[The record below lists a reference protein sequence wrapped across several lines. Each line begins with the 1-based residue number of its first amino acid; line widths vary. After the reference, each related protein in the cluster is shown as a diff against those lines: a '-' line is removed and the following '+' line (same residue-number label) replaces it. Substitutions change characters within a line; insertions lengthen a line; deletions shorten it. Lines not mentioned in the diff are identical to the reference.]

1 MMNLSLLPR
10 NIRHPDRG
18 LAPAEVALRI
28 AEVFY
33 SIQGEGRFAG
43 TPSVFVRTTG
53 CNLRCWFCDTPYTS
67 WHPEGGHRTLAELL
81 REIRSFECDHVVL
94 TGGEPLLQP
103 SIVPLSHELRRE
115 GYVIT
120 VETAGTV
127 YRPVAADLMSISPKL
142 ANSAPRESSR
152 WVVRHEDHRDRP
164 EILRRLLREYDTQ
177 LKYVIDT
184 PADLDELRQVVREL
198 PEATPDRIWL
208 MPQGVTTADLTS
220 RAAWLEPAAAELG
233 YRFCPRRHIEM
244 FGNVRG
250 T

>member
-1 MMNLSLLPR
+1 MSLSLLSPASPR
-10 NIRHPDRG
+10 AALEP
-18 LAPAEVALRI
+18 APVEVAVRI
-28 AEVFY
+28 AEIFH

-67 WHPEGGHRTLAELL
+67 WQPEGHHRPVDEILQ
-81 REIRSFECDHVVL
+81 EIRQLECPHVVL

-103 SIVPLSHELRRE
+103 GIVLLSECLRRE
-115 GYVIT
+115 GFVVT

-127 YRPVAADLMSISPKL
+127 YRPVAADLMSVSPKL
-142 ANSAPRESSR
+142 SNSGPRDGGR
-152 WVVRHEDHRDRP
+152 WDQRHERDRDRP
-164 EILRRLLREYDTQ
+164 DVLRRLLSEYDTQ

-184 PADLDELRQVVREL
+184 PADLEELAGVISGYPEVRSEQV
-198 PEATPDRIWL
+198 WL
-208 MPQGVTTADLTS
+208 MPQGVTAEDLSS
-220 RAAWLEPAAAELG
+220 REAWLAPAAERLG
-233 YRFCPRRHIEM
+233 YQYCPRRHIEL